1 MGARTTPCPPEQKGH
16 PRNEDARQ
24 EDRPWRGGG
33 PRPDHRASGEPAL
46 AINSVSCGTRT
57 DFLKLDITLGNIGM
71 AKCFASRGVTAV
83 DIGSVFHYTSGNN
96 KVTVNYEAG
105 GRYYTSTVDRGY
117 GVSFGRV
124 VRVYEV
130 RIW

>member
-1 MGARTTPCPPEQKGH
+1 MKTRVKKIALGAVAGLALTIALP
-16 PRNEDARQ
+16 
-24 EDRPWRGGG
+24 
-33 PRPDHRASGEPAL
+33 ASPAL

-57 DFLKLDITLGNIGM
+57 DFLKLDITLGTVGM
-71 AKCFASRGVTAV
+71 ARCFASRGVTAV
-83 DIGSVFHYTSGNN
+83 NIGGVHHYTSGNN

-105 GRYYTSTVDRGY
+105 GQYHTSTVDKWY
-117 GVSFGRV
+117 GVDFGRT